1 MITSNHQSRFVT
13 WINVNPFPK
22 DQVVLRLAEV
32 FDGQDVLGVLVGL
45 RQVVADKVGALQK
58 KPDL

>member
-1 MITSNHQSRFVT
+1 MITSNHHSRFVT

-22 DQVVLRLAEV
+22 DQVVIRLAEV
-32 FDGQDVLGVLVGL
+32 FDRQDVLGVLVGL
-45 RQVVADKVGALQK
+45 RKVVADKVGALQK